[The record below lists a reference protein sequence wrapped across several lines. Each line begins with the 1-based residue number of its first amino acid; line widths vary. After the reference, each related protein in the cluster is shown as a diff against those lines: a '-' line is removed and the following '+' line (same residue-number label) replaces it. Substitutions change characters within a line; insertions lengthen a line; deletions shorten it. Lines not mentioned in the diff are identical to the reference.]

1 MIGPQPQGAAD
12 VPKSPSQ
19 PGERKRK
26 SVPTGPASLEE
37 LEVKKKR
44 VYDAGAPVDGVRV
57 CGVCNIVVNSQKVFD
72 LHCAGSKHAMML
84 KRLQE
89 SS

>member
-1 MIGPQPQGAAD
+1 M
-12 VPKSPSQ
+12 
-19 PGERKRK
+19 
-26 SVPTGPASLEE
+26 PTVPASLEK

-72 LHCAGSKHAMML
+72 LHCAGSKHVMML

-89 SS
+89 GS